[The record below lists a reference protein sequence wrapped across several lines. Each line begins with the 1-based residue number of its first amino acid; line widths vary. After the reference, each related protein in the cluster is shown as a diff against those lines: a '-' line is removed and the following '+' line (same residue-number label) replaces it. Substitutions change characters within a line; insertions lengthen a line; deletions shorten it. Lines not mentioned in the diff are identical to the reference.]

1 MENEKEMEIDLITLW
16 SIFLKNIKPIIA
28 ITLFCTISAFIFSF
42 FVVDKKYSASTKVLV
57 QVSYDVENASQELNA
72 LSAAQ
77 KLVENCKIIF
87 KSDKVITQIEQKL
100 EGQYTRDELNNMISI
115 SSGDNTGFIYLT
127 VQSAS
132 PEAAAQLA
140 NLATKIGTSES
151 EAILKNA
158 FINTIDE
165 ARVPENPSSP
175 NVKLNTVIGFVL
187 GLILSYLIFLIIDII
202 DNKVKGSDDLS
213 SMYGIPLLADIP
225 DLNAKT
231 KGDYRYAKEG

>member
-1 MENEKEMEIDLITLW
+1 
-16 SIFLKNIKPIIA
+16 
-28 ITLFCTISAFIFSF
+28 
-42 FVVDKKYSASTKVLV
+42 
-57 QVSYDVENASQELNA
+57 
-72 LSAAQ
+72 
-77 KLVENCKIIF
+77 
-87 KSDKVITQIEQKL
+87 
-100 EGQYTRDELNNMISI
+100 MISI